1 MSDQVAAGASP
12 KTAGTAG
19 PDRLSWE
26 ALGEGSPAAAF
37 RRSLRDLLLKP
48 ARFFGRMAVDG
59 GLHEPLTFF
68 AVCLGAL
75 LIVAFPAALSYFGL
89 TAPEPGEAAA
99 DVYKLHTLPAR
110 ITGLLLVLLPL
121 VLVVA
126 DAVTV
131 VLGSVFRLPGRLF
144 GEAPWEATVSIWLY
158 SCGAA
163 MVPLVA
169 AAAVVFALSLAGFLI
184 GLGASGAGEAIAGL
198 ARWCAMVLLPL
209 ALLVGLVALVRSV
222 VVGCREALHLD
233 RTVALSFALSGLIF
247 LSAILAGCIVGFRR
261 WGFRGGFIALAV
273 AAAVAVLIT
282 VVSSIK
288 SRRAK
293 RSE

>member
-1 MSDQVAAGASP
+1 MSDQVAAGASSHTP
-12 KTAGTAG
+12 GAE
-19 PDRLSWE
+19 PLSWE
-26 ALGEGSPAAAF
+26 ALGQGAPAAAF
-37 RRSLRDLLLKP
+37 RRSMRDLLLQP
-48 ARFFGRMAVDG
+48 GRFFGRMALDG

-75 LIVAFPAALSYFGL
+75 LLMAFPAALSYFGL
-89 TAPEPGEAAA
+89 TAPQPGQVAA
-99 DVYKLHTLPAR
+99 DVYRLHTLPCR
-110 ITGLLLVLLPL
+110 ITGLLVVLLPL

-126 DAVTV
+126 EAAMV

-144 GEAPWEATVSIWLY
+144 GESSWEGTVSVWLY
-158 SCGAA
+158 SWSAA
-163 MVPLVA
+163 LVPMIVA
-169 AAAVVFALSLAGFLI
+169 TVVVFALSLVGFLL
-184 GLGASGAGEAIAGL
+184 GLGLSGAGGTLAAV

-209 ALLVGLVALVRSV
+209 GLLAGLLALVRSV
-222 VVGCREALHLD
+222 VVGCREALELD

-247 LSAILAGCIVGFRR
+247 LAVILAGCIVGFRH
-261 WGFRGGFIALAV
+261 WGFRGGFIALAI